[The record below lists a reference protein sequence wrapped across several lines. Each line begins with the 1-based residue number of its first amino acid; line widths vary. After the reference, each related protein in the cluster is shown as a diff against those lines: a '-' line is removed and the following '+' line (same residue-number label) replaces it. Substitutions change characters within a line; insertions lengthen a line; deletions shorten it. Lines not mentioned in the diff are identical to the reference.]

1 MRKSQPVIYHGLLKD
16 HIIFSGLIYMSANK
30 RTFLGEPRKVVNVK
44 SISRGKSLTK
54 IKRSS
59 QRHR

>member
-16 HIIFSGLIYMSANK
+16 HIIFCGLMYMNANN
-30 RTFLGEPRKVVNVK
+30 RTFLGKPRKVVNVK
-44 SISRGKSLTK
+44 TIKRGKTLTK
-54 IKRSS
+54 AKRPS